1 MEVPC
6 DLTARVRTDTFPA
19 ARPSLPGANPEQP
32 APSCPDACLCILGA
46 PSLSPQLP
54 GPGVTPSTAS
64 TGPCDTL
71 RALPSPPPLLLA
83 HDPVC
88 SPCPLLVGPGSGP
101 TLCELDMGWSPC
113 PQLTTL
119 PEYECL
125 KGRDVLS
132 VWLYAHLPHYLQW
145 KCHIT
150 ITQYLL
156 DAPLS
161 M

>member
-1 MEVPC
+1 MPC
-6 DLTARVRTDTFPA
+6 GLTGRVRTDSFPA
-19 ARPSLPGANPEQP
+19 ARPPLPGANPEQP
-32 APSCPDACLCILGA
+32 APSRPDACLCVLGG

-54 GPGVTPSTAS
+54 GPGVTAVHGFHRAMLTPSGLCPRCHPSSLPTILSAHLAS
-64 TGPCDTL
+64 
-71 RALPSPPPLLLA
+71 R
-83 HDPVC
+83 
-88 SPCPLLVGPGSGP
+88 PG
-101 TLCELDMGWSPC
+101 LCELDMGRSPC

-132 VWLYAHLPHYLQW
+132 VWLSAHLPHYLRW

-150 ITQYLL
+150 IMQYLL
-156 DAPLS
+156 DATLS